1 MQEADSSI
9 QYLLSKFDANI
20 FVKDLQRLS
29 IDNPIFGD
37 ILYLIDFEKVP
48 THHILNQ
55 YFL

>member
-20 FVKDLQRLS
+20 FVKDLQILS
-29 IDNPIFGD
+29 IDNPILGD
-37 ILYLIDFEKVP
+37 ILYLMDFEKVP